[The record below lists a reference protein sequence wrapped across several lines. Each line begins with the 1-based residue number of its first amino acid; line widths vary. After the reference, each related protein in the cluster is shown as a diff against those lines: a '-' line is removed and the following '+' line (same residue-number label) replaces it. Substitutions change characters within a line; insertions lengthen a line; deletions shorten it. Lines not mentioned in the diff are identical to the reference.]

1 MRALLNW
8 TIDSPAGVVEW
19 DERLA
24 ARRAL
29 ELRVAR
35 GVLPDDLDAS
45 ADAYGWPA
53 GSEQP
58 EPERAD
64 WHVRERER
72 IRGRAERTVQ
82 IEHVGST
89 SVPGLPAKPVVDI
102 VLVVADSAD
111 EAAYVP
117 DLEAAGYRL
126 RHRVPFWYEH
136 QFLVEEPAVQIY
148 VFSVGCVEVERM
160 LLFRDRLRNHPED
173 R

>member
-72 IRGRAERTVQ
+72 IRGRAGR
-82 IEHVGST
+82 
-89 SVPGLPAKPVVDI
+89 
-102 VLVVADSAD
+102 ADRAD
-111 EAAYVP
+111 
-117 DLEAAGYRL
+117 
-126 RHRVPFWYEH
+126 
-136 QFLVEEPAVQIY
+136 
-148 VFSVGCVEVERM
+148 
-160 LLFRDRLRNHPED
+160 
-173 R
+173 